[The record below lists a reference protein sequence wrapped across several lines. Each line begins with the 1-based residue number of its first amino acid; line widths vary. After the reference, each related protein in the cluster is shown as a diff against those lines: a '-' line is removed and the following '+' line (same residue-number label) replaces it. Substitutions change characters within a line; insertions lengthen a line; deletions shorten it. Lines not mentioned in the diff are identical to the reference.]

1 VAHQVVPGKPRTQK
15 AETTAIAVI
24 ALNRRAGFDY
34 ELEDKYEAGI
44 SLGGSEV
51 KMLRNGKAD
60 LTDTWVEVQRGEAWL
75 RGMSIPVLEHS
86 PFSHEPKR
94 SRKLLLHVKEI
105 EQLARSIDR
114 DGMTIVATKLYF
126 KGRLVKVE
134 IAVARGKKKAD
145 KRETMK
151 EKSAEK
157 EARAAMARG
166 RRGS

>member
-1 VAHQVVPGKPRTQK
+1 
-15 AETTAIAVI
+15 
-24 ALNRRAGFDY
+24 
-34 ELEDKYEAGI
+34 
-44 SLGGSEV
+44 
-51 KMLRNGKAD
+51 
-60 LTDTWVEVQRGEAWL
+60 
-75 RGMSIPVLEHS
+75 
-86 PFSHEPKR
+86 
-94 SRKLLLHVKEI
+94 
-105 EQLARSIDR
+105 
-114 DGMTIVATKLYF
+114 VATKLYF